1 MVKEIDIFIKLQV
14 CGGVV
19 NFVFLVGLVFGV
31 KGVNIMEFCKC
42 FNVEIQDKQGQVLL
56 VVIMVFKDKF
66 FFFVIKILLVVVQF
80 FNVVKFKK
88 GFFEFNCDK
97 VGMVIWD
104 DCKVIVENKM
114 IDFNCFIVEFVM
126 KMVVGIVCSMG
137 IVVKGILF
145 WMIEEEVVVVV
156 VENQ

>member
-1 MVKEIDIFIKLQV
+1 
-14 CGGVV
+14 
-19 NFVFLVGLVFGV
+19 
-31 KGVNIMEFCKC
+31 
-42 FNVEIQDKQGQVLL
+42 
-56 VVIMVFKDKF
+56 
-66 FFFVIKILLVVVQF
+66 
-80 FNVVKFKK
+80 
-88 GFFEFNCDK
+88 
-97 VGMVIWD
+97 MVIWD

-156 VENQ
+156 VEN